1 MPQLTKAPVPA
12 PKAAA
17 GVAVVQTTP
26 TQMETTIRPMHT
38 ADLPAVAALHP
49 TAAAPLLAHVR
60 WCLHTPYATAL
71 VLVHANAILGV
82 ATVVRFGTSAQVGR
96 FHIHPAHQRQ
106 GLGTLLWHAVVAQ
119 HTAQHMPILLHC
131 DPRILAF
138 WERQGLVEQCAF
150 STYAN
155 GLFQEATRDEVAI
168 MQPHHTLALLR
179 LDQRATGEDRSMLLM
194 EHHYAGQAYV
204 EGGQVRGVLLPIL
217 GNGYIVADAP
227 EVGLELQRWL
237 LPTQHRIAV
246 PELNTPANE
255 HLLDRDYDVVGT
267 TVRIVWGTPPHF
279 DPQLVFAWPW

>member
-1 MPQLTKAPVPA
+1 MQ
-12 PKAAA
+12 
-17 GVAVVQTTP
+17 
-26 TQMETTIRPMHT
+26 TTIRPMHT

-150 STYAN
+150 PPTPTASSKKPPAMKWPLCNPTIPWPCCGWTN
-155 GLFQEATRDEVAI
+155 
-168 MQPHHTLALLR
+168 AL
-179 LDQRATGEDRSMLLM
+179 
-194 EHHYAGQAYV
+194 QA
-204 EGGQVRGVLLPIL
+204 RT
-217 GNGYIVADAP
+217 AACS
-227 EVGLELQRWL
+227 
-237 LPTQHRIAV
+237 
-246 PELNTPANE
+246 
-255 HLLDRDYDVVGT
+255 
-267 TVRIVWGTPPHF
+267 
-279 DPQLVFAWPW
+279 